1 MHMYTAIPW
10 DRHIA
15 YSTLNAMEVSY
26 VRMSCSSRVTYICP
40 VTFAKI
46 SHSGPRTVKKA
57 RTVM

>member
-1 MHMYTAIPW
+1 MYTAIPW

-26 VRMSCSSRVTYICP
+26 VRMSCSSRVTCM
-40 VTFAKI
+40 
-46 SHSGPRTVKKA
+46 SGDLREDQSGPRIVKKA